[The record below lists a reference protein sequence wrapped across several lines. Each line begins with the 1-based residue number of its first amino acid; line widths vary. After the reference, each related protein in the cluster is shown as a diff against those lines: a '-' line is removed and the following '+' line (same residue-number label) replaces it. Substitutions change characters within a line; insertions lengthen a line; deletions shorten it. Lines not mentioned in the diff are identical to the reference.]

1 MKTFQD
7 LINDCLPAIE
17 EIFPWDLP
25 KVIED
30 DPSLL
35 LLDIREPYE
44 FDALHINNSIN
55 VPRGILETACDYGY
69 EETVPE
75 LVKARD
81 KAIIVIC
88 RSGNR
93 SVLAA
98 YVMQLMG
105 YQSVKSLKTGVKGWN
120 DYELPLQNSHG
131 EIVDIDEAEQMLV
144 PKIRPE
150 QLPPTQP
157 KIAVS

>member
-1 MKTFQD
+1 MKNFQD
-7 LINDCLPAIE
+7 LINDCLPAIK
-17 EIFPWDLP
+17 EIFPWDLQ
-25 KVIED
+25 KIID
-30 DPSLL
+30 DNDIPI

-44 FDALHINNSIN
+44 FDVLHIKDSIN

-81 KAIIVIC
+81 REIIIIC

-105 YQSVKSLKTGVKGWN
+105 YQSVKSLKTGIKGWN

-131 EIVDIDEAEQMLV
+131 EIVNIDKADMILM
-144 PKIRPE
+144 PKIRLE
-150 QLPPTQP
+150 QLPPQKP
-157 KIAVS
+157 KITL